1 MLFAAMATHHG
12 SDSAEVRLASGI
24 SPTGAQV
31 FIEEESCSDDE
42 VEHVAEVV
50 AFLALERGPHKIR
63 AMTHE
68 AAAGSYGAS
77 DPRTCDN
84 EPPSNAM
91 CCQDMLDRT
100 CQECW
105 SRQRQPPA
113 TGQSCSDRAQTT
125 FNEMNT
131 ICCPKKGCTDGTF
144 PSSCD
149 ADCAGLWMPIWE
161 SCGGMIEQMFASTP
175 QMASTIG
182 AFSDACEATYFG
194 SGGGRC
200 DDDYWRAGL
209 QLITQKCPSPGVNQ
223 VYQAGHLSGNFPETC
238 EPACKALFEPFY
250 AECEDRIAA
259 EPYQDNADNR
269 RAYANFLAVCQAA
282 PGGGGH

>member
-1 MLFAAMATHHG
+1 MLVRSGRGSIAGDLYQAGITESVVTHDPTTGGISFCAGFENPPMLFAAMATHHG

-68 AAAGSYGAS
+68 ASCGTACYGAS

-113 TGQSCSDRAQTT
+113 TGQSCTDRATTT
-125 FNEMNT
+125 FNEMNDV
-131 ICCPKKGCTDGTF
+131 CCPSKGCTDGTF
-144 PSSCD
+144 PRSCD
-149 ADCAGLWMPIWE
+149 ADCAGLWMPIW
-161 SCGGMIEQMFASTP
+161 
-175 QMASTIG
+175 
-182 AFSDACEATYFG
+182 
-194 SGGGRC
+194 
-200 DDDYWRAGL
+200 
-209 QLITQKCPSPGVNQ
+209 
-223 VYQAGHLSGNFPETC
+223 
-238 EPACKALFEPFY
+238 
-250 AECEDRIAA
+250 
-259 EPYQDNADNR
+259 
-269 RAYANFLAVCQAA
+269 
-282 PGGGGH
+282 